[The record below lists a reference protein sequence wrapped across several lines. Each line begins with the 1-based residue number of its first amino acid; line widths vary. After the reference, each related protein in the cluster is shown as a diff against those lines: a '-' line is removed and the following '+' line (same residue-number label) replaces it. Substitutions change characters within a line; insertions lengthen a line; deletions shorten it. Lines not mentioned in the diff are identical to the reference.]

1 MVGCG
6 AESWWVFH
14 TAYSRVDPL
23 PDEVLPNVADSTGD
37 CVFIPSRW
45 YHYVDSSRTHAETPE
60 LNMGLNVWWPRVDLL
75 DEATVDDENQDA
87 GTSAPAHLYLVAAE
101 NSIVLMCTNCMYAG
115 GCPKLSRPIPVG
127 ACEFTEFL
135 QDQAV
140 EAGGEGAEE
149 PNPQDFLPTRCI
161 VLEPVRADEGEL

>member
-45 YHYVDSSRTHAETPE
+45 YHYVDSSRTHAEIPE

-87 GTSAPAHLYLVAAE
+87 GTSAPAHLTCRRREFPCFDVHKLYVRRRMFEVVATD
-101 NSIVLMCTNCMYAG
+101 SGWCLRVHRVLARPSCGSRRRGGGGAQPAG
-115 GCPKLSRPIPVG
+115 LFADPLHRSG
-127 ACEFTEFL
+127 AN
-135 QDQAV
+135 AR
-140 EAGGEGAEE
+140 G
-149 PNPQDFLPTRCI
+149 
-161 VLEPVRADEGEL
+161 